1 MTLAAGKKLGPYEI
15 LGPLGAGGMGEV
27 YRAKDTRLDRTVA
40 VKVLPLHLSA
50 DADAK
55 ARFDREARSISSL
68 AHPNICHLYDVGHQ
82 DGTDF
87 LVMEFLEGET
97 LAARIQKG
105 PLPTE
110 QVFKVGTEIC
120 DGLERAHKMGVVH
133 RDLKPAN
140 IMLTK
145 SGAKLM
151 DFGLAKQTQAV
162 APPSS
167 SLTSPLMSP
176 VPSGPLTQAG
186 TIVGTFQYMSPEQ
199 VEGKDADP
207 RSDIFSLGA
216 VLYEM
221 ATAHRA
227 FEGKTTASVIAA
239 ILERDPPPISSVQPN
254 SPLMLER
261 LVKTCL
267 AKDPDER
274 WQTAH
279 DVKLQ
284 LQSMREAG
292 SQLSV
297 ASSAAASAAAAEA
310 ASTAASVAAAAQ
322 TRRNR
327 DRTLLILG
335 TALLTAIVAGALGYM
350 ARPPKPE
357 TKLNATITLP
367 PNLQIEPFNISFA
380 FSPDSQKIAFV
391 GVGADGRSNI
401 YIRPLDT
408 DIPQLLAGTE
418 GAASPFWSPD
428 GHSIGFFADKKLKR
442 IDVANASVSVLCDAP
457 AGRGGAWSPDGL
469 ILFAPSNQTGLS
481 TVSATGGTPTPIT
494 ALGSETGTDR
504 VPFFLPDGKHA
515 LFVRSGLQFT
525 LPGTVYIL
533 DVSSK
538 KIEKLFDSDSE
549 AQYAEPGYLLFSRDG
564 NLLAQSFNAS
574 SMKLSGE
581 PIVIAQHIA
590 FNAARRAAQFAVS
603 KSGLLLYAQ
612 DTGVSL
618 KQLTWFNLDD
628 GTELSKLGEPNR
640 FLWFRLSPDDHRAVA
655 AISESKSSSIASD
668 KSVWIYDLAR
678 ASTLRLTF
686 SSGAYEFPVWSG
698 DGQSVFYV
706 DDRPPVPIMRK
717 SANGNSEAAKVFAD
731 GMLHQINA
739 ASPDGQSL
747 AFSTQIPRDFRIDML
762 PLAGDPKPATFLAQD
777 SNARGASFSPDGKWL
792 SYLSDQTGRYELYV
806 VPYPGPGGK
815 WQVSKDGVIQGGWLK
830 APNKLAYLGNDSKLY
845 IVDVSAK
852 GANFEIIK
860 TKNVFGGHTLPATSS
875 FITVQDLIT
884 GDAKRII
891 VPKVMK
897 DDAPN
902 SVTLITNWSSD
913 LKKP

>member
-1 MTLAAGKKLGPYEI
+1 MTLAPGKRLGPYEI
-15 LGPLGAGGMGEV
+15 IGPLGAGGMGEV

-40 VKVLPLHLSA
+40 IKVLPTHLSA
-50 DADAK
+50 DPEAK
-55 ARFDREARSISSL
+55 QRFDREARSISSL

-105 PLPTE
+105 PMPTE
-110 QVFKVGTEIC
+110 QVLKVGTEIC
-120 DGLERAHKMGVVH
+120 EGLEKAHKGGVVH

-140 IMLTK
+140 IMITK

-151 DFGLAKQTQAV
+151 DFGLAKSTVAV
-162 APPSS
+162 AVPNSS
-167 SLTSPLMSP
+167 MTSPLGTP
-176 VPSGPLTQAG
+176 VSNQPLTQAG
-186 TIVGTFQYMSPEQ
+186 AIVGTFQYMSPEQ
-199 VEGKDADP
+199 VEGKEADA
-207 RSDIFSLGA
+207 RSDIFSLGT

-227 FEGKTTASVIAA
+227 FEGKTMAGVMAG
-239 ILERDPPPISSVQPN
+239 ILERDPAPISSVQPS
-254 SPLMLER
+254 SPAMLDR

-284 LQSMREAG
+284 LQSMRETN
-292 SQLSV
+292 SQF
-297 ASSAAASAAAAEA
+297 SAAASAATTAAAAEA
-310 ASTAASVAAAAQ
+310 ASAAASAQ
-322 TRRNR
+322 SRRNR

-350 ARPPKPE
+350 AHPTQPE
-357 TKLNATITLP
+357 TKLAATIMLP
-367 PNLQIEPFNISFA
+367 PNLHVEPYNISFA
-380 FSPDSQKIAFV
+380 FSPDSQKIAFI
-391 GVGADGRSNI
+391 GVGEDGRGNI

-408 DIPQLLAGTE
+408 EIPQLLPGTE

-442 IDVANASVSVLCDAP
+442 IDVLNGSITILCDAP
-457 AGRGGAWSPDGL
+457 AGRGGAWSSNGV

-494 ALGSETGTDR
+494 TLGTETGTDR

-515 LFVRSGLQFT
+515 LFVRSTLQFT
-525 LPGTVYIL
+525 SPGTVYVL
-533 DVSSK
+533 DISSK

-549 AQYAEPGYLLFSRDG
+549 AQYAEPGYVVFSRNG
-564 NLLAQSFNAS
+564 NLLAQSFDAS
-574 SMKLSGE
+574 TMKISGE

-590 FNAARRAAQFAVS
+590 FNAVRRAAQFAVS
-603 KSGLLLYAQ
+603 KSGLLLYAL
-612 DTGVSL
+612 DTGVSM
-618 KQLTWFNLDD
+618 KQLTWFNLED
-628 GTELSKLGEPNR
+628 GTEAGKLGEPNR
-640 FLWFRLSPDDHRAVA
+640 FLWFRLSPDDKRAVA
-655 AISESKSSSIASD
+655 AIADGKSSSISSD
-668 KSVWIYDLAR
+668 KSIWIYDLTR
-678 ASTLRLTF
+678 TNTTRLTF

-706 DDRPPVPIMRK
+706 ESRPPVPIMQK
-717 SANGNSEAAKVFAD
+717 SANNNSEAKQVFSD
-731 GMLHQINA
+731 GMLHETNA
-739 ASPDGQSL
+739 TSPDGQML
-747 AFSTQIPRDFRIDML
+747 AFSTQIPRDFRIDIL
-762 PLAGDPKPATFLAQD
+762 PLAADSKPSTFLAQD
-777 SNARGASFSPDGKWL
+777 SNARAASFSPDGKWL
-792 SYLSDQTGRYELYV
+792 SYISDQTGRYELYV

-815 WQVSKDGVIQGGWLK
+815 WQISKDGVTDGGWLK
-830 APNKLAYLGNDSKLY
+830 APNKLAYMGADSKLY
-845 IVDVSAK
+845 VVDVATK
-852 GANFEIIK
+852 GGAFDIVK
-860 TKNVFGGHTLPATSS
+860 TRSVFGGRSFPAIPPFLSP
-875 FITVQDLIT
+875 QYLIT
-884 GDAKRII
+884 ADAKRVIL
-891 VPKVMK
+891 PKVIK

-902 SVTLITNWSSD
+902 SLTLITNWTAD

>member
-1 MTLAAGKKLGPYEI
+1 MTLAAGKRLGPYEI
-15 LGPLGAGGMGEV
+15 IGPLGAGGMGEV

-40 VKVLPLHLSA
+40 IKVLPTHLSA
-50 DADAK
+50 DPEAK
-55 ARFDREARSISSL
+55 QRFDREARSISSL

-82 DGTDF
+82 DGADF

-110 QVFKVGTEIC
+110 QVLKVGTEIC
-120 DGLERAHKMGVVH
+120 EGLEKAHKGGVVH

-151 DFGLAKQTQAV
+151 DFGLAKSTVAV
-162 APPSS
+162 AVPNSS
-167 SLTSPLMSP
+167 MTSPLGTP
-176 VPSGPLTQAG
+176 VSNQPLTQAG
-186 TIVGTFQYMSPEQ
+186 AIVGTFQYMSPEQ
-199 VEGKDADP
+199 VEGKEADA
-207 RSDIFSLGA
+207 RSDIFSLGT

-227 FEGKTTASVIAA
+227 FDGKTMAGVMAG
-239 ILERDPPPISSVQPN
+239 ILERDPAPISSVQPS
-254 SPLMLER
+254 SPLMLDR

-284 LQSMREAG
+284 LQSMREAN
-292 SQLSV
+292 SQY
-297 ASSAAASAAAAEA
+297 SAAASAATTAAAAEA
-310 ASTAASVAAAAQ
+310 ASVAASAQ
-322 TRRNR
+322 SRRNR

-350 ARPPKPE
+350 AHPTKPE
-357 TKLNATITLP
+357 TKLAATILLP
-367 PNLQIEPFNISFA
+367 PNLQVEPYNISFA
-380 FSPDSQKIAFV
+380 FSPDSQKIAFI
-391 GVGADGRSNI
+391 GVGEDGRSNI

-408 DIPQLLAGTE
+408 EIPQLLPGTE

-442 IDVANASVSVLCDAP
+442 IDVLNASITILCDAP
-457 AGRGGAWSPDGL
+457 AGRGGAWSGNGV

-494 ALGSETGTDR
+494 MLGTETGTDR

-515 LFVRSGLQFT
+515 LFVRSSLQFT
-525 LPGTVYIL
+525 APGTVYVL
-533 DVSSK
+533 DIGSK

-549 AQYAEPGYLLFSRDG
+549 AQYAEPGYVVFSRDG
-564 NLLAQSFNAS
+564 NLLAQSFDAS
-574 SMKLSGE
+574 TMKASGE

-590 FNAARRAAQFAVS
+590 FNAVRRAAQFAVS
-603 KSGLLLYAQ
+603 KSGLLLYAL
-612 DTGVSL
+612 DTGVSV
-618 KQLTWFNLDD
+618 KQLTWFNLED
-628 GTELSKLGEPNR
+628 GAEAGKLGEPNR
-640 FLWFRLSPDDHRAVA
+640 FLWFRLSPDDKRAVA
-655 AISESKSSSIASD
+655 AIADGKSSSIASE
-668 KSVWIYDLAR
+668 KSIWIYDLTR
-678 ASTLRLTF
+678 ANTTRLTF
-686 SSGAYEFPVWSG
+686 SSGAYEFPLWSG

-706 DDRPPVPIMRK
+706 ESRPPVPIMQK
-717 SANGNSEAAKVFAD
+717 SANNNSEAKQVFSD
-731 GMLHQINA
+731 GMLHQISA
-739 ASPDGQSL
+739 ISPDGQVL

-762 PLAGDPKPATFLAQD
+762 PLAADSKPSTFLAQD
-777 SNARGASFSPDGKWL
+777 SNARAASFSSDGKWL
-792 SYLSDQTGRYELYV
+792 SYISDQTGRYELYV

-815 WQVSKDGVIQGGWLK
+815 WQISKNGVIDGGWLK
-830 APNKLAYLGNDSKLY
+830 APNKLAYMGADSKLY
-845 IVDVSAK
+845 VVDVTTK
-852 GANFEIIK
+852 GGAFDIVK
-860 TKNVFGGHTLPATSS
+860 TRNVFGGHPFPAVPPFLSP
-875 FITVQDLIT
+875 QYLIT
-884 GDAKRII
+884 ADAKRVIL
-891 VPKVMK
+891 PKVIK

-902 SVTLITNWSSD
+902 SLTLITNWTAD

>member
-1 MTLAAGKKLGPYEI
+1 MTLAAGKRLGPYEI
-15 LGPLGAGGMGEV
+15 IGPLGAGGMGEV

-40 VKVLPLHLSA
+40 IKVLPTHLSA
-50 DADAK
+50 DPEAK
-55 ARFDREARSISSL
+55 QRFDREARSISSL

-82 DGTDF
+82 DGADF

-110 QVFKVGTEIC
+110 QVLKVGTEIC
-120 DGLERAHKMGVVH
+120 EGLEKAHKGGVVH

-151 DFGLAKQTQAV
+151 DFGLAKSTVAV
-162 APPSS
+162 AVPNSS
-167 SLTSPLMSP
+167 MTSPLGTP
-176 VPSGPLTQAG
+176 VSNQPLTQAG
-186 TIVGTFQYMSPEQ
+186 AIVGTFQYMSPEQ
-199 VEGKDADP
+199 VEGKEADA
-207 RSDIFSLGA
+207 RSDIFSLGT

-227 FEGKTTASVIAA
+227 FDGKTMAGVMAG
-239 ILERDPPPISSVQPN
+239 ILERDPAPISSVQPS
-254 SPLMLER
+254 SPLMLDR

-284 LQSMREAG
+284 LQSMREAN
-292 SQLSV
+292 SQY
-297 ASSAAASAAAAEA
+297 SAAASAATTAAAAEA
-310 ASTAASVAAAAQ
+310 ASVAASAQ
-322 TRRNR
+322 SRRNR

-350 ARPPKPE
+350 AHPTKPE
-357 TKLNATITLP
+357 TKLAATILLP
-367 PNLQIEPFNISFA
+367 PNLQVEPYNISFA
-380 FSPDSQKIAFV
+380 FSPDSQKIAFI
-391 GVGADGRSNI
+391 GVGEDGRSNI

-408 DIPQLLAGTE
+408 EIPQLLPGTE

-442 IDVANASVSVLCDAP
+442 IDVLNASITILCDAP
-457 AGRGGAWSPDGL
+457 AGRGGAWSGNGV

-494 ALGSETGTDR
+494 MLGTETGTDR

-515 LFVRSGLQFT
+515 LFVRSSLQFT
-525 LPGTVYIL
+525 APGTVYVL
-533 DVSSK
+533 DIGSK

-549 AQYAEPGYLLFSRDG
+549 AQYAEPGYVVFSRDG
-564 NLLAQSFNAS
+564 NLLAQSFDAS
-574 SMKLSGE
+574 TMKASGE

-590 FNAARRAAQFAVS
+590 FNAVRRAAQFAVS
-603 KSGLLLYAQ
+603 KSGLLLYAL
-612 DTGVSL
+612 DTGVSV
-618 KQLTWFNLDD
+618 KQLTWFNLED
-628 GTELSKLGEPNR
+628 GAEAGKLGEPNR
-640 FLWFRLSPDDHRAVA
+640 FLWFRLSPDDKRAVA
-655 AISESKSSSIASD
+655 AIADGKSSSIASE
-668 KSVWIYDLAR
+668 KSIWIYDLTR
-678 ASTLRLTF
+678 PNTTRLTF
-686 SSGAYEFPVWSG
+686 SSGAYEFPLWSG

-706 DDRPPVPIMRK
+706 ESRPPVPIMQK
-717 SANGNSEAAKVFAD
+717 SANNNSEAKQVFSD
-731 GMLHQINA
+731 GMLHQISA
-739 ASPDGQSL
+739 ISPDGQVL

-762 PLAGDPKPATFLAQD
+762 PLAADSKPSTFLAQD
-777 SNARGASFSPDGKWL
+777 SNARAASFSSDGKWL
-792 SYLSDQTGRYELYV
+792 SYISDQTGRYELYV

-815 WQVSKDGVIQGGWLK
+815 WQISKNGVIDGGWLK
-830 APNKLAYLGNDSKLY
+830 APNKLAYMGADSKLY
-845 IVDVSAK
+845 VVDVTTK
-852 GANFEIIK
+852 GGAFDIVK
-860 TKNVFGGHTLPATSS
+860 TRNVFGGHPFPAVPPFLSP
-875 FITVQDLIT
+875 QYLIT
-884 GDAKRII
+884 ADAKRVIL
-891 VPKVMK
+891 PKVIK

-902 SVTLITNWSSD
+902 SLTLITNWTAD